1 MYSKFAAAVWLFSLL
16 PLAVHAAPG
25 DSDLA
30 QARELLAL
38 SQSSIKD
45 YDRLTTQGGT
55 DPALQ
60 TQFVNY
66 VTFAREALPALR
78 RSADE
83 GNPAG
88 QYLLAMTLRVAMSG
102 DSSSQEEVCAQ
113 LALSAGQYFLPAVV
127 VAPSL
132 CPQRDQADV
141 ENALVKALGNAS
153 RDAGYYPMPSPAY
166 RLCGANQRAS
176 FPFPELSQKEFEV
189 DAYYDLAKR
198 TSGVDRASLERKLT
212 YFRAAGDRGCELAAK
227 AVVALESRL
236 K

>member
-1 MYSKFAAAVWLFSLL
+1 MRSKFAAAAWLLSLL
-16 PLAVHAAPG
+16 PLAAHAAPG

-30 QARELLAL
+30 QARELLSL

-45 YDRLTTQGGT
+45 YDLLTTQGGT

-78 RSADE
+78 RSAEE
-83 GNPAG
+83 GNAAG

-102 DSSSQEEVCAQ
+102 ASSSQEEVCAQ
-113 LALSAGQYFLPAVV
+113 LARSAGQYFLPAVV
-127 VAPSL
+127 VAPSV
-132 CPQRDQADV
+132 CPQREQADI
-141 ENALVKALGNAS
+141 EEALVKALENAS
-153 RDAGYYPMPSPAY
+153 RDVAYYPMPSPAY
-166 RLCGANQRAS
+166 RICGANQRAS
-176 FPFPELSQKEFEV
+176 FPLPELSQKEFEV

-198 TSGVDRASLERKLT
+198 TSAVDRAAQEKKLT
-212 YFRAAGDRGCELAAK
+212 YFRAAADRGCELAAR
-227 AVVALESRL
+227 AATALESRL